1 MNTLVIFKRF
11 EIWLLLALV
20 VALAVFALQPEEA
33 LEEGAEPAPEPAK
46 TLAEKDANRK
56 EAPAEPVEEPGLSV
70 ENVSVTGTEQGRIV
84 ELTLSGRSPT
94 DEEIA
99 ITESTLL
106 AHTDAGDAVNHFFA
120 PFQEPP
126 VLHPD
131 EDSLVTVRLWLEKPT
146 ESIWLDFQGRKVQ
159 TELPR

>member
-20 VALAVFALQPEEA
+20 AALAVFALQPEET
-33 LEEGAEPAPEPAK
+33 LEQAVETEPEPAK
-46 TLAEKDANRK
+46 TLAENDANRTETP
-56 EAPAEPVEEPGLSV
+56 EAVEEPGLSV
-70 ENVSVTGTEQGRIV
+70 ENVSVTGTKQGRIV
-84 ELTLSGRSPT
+84 ELTLSGRSST

-99 ITESTLL
+99 VTESTLL
-106 AHTDAGDAVNHFFA
+106 AHTDAGDPVNHFFA

-126 VLHPD
+126 VLYPD
-131 EDSLVTVRLWLEKPT
+131 EDSLVTVRLWLEKPA